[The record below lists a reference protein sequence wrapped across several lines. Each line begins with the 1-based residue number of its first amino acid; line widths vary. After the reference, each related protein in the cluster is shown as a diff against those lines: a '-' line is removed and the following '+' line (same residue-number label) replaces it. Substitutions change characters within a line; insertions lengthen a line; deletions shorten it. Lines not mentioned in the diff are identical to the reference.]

1 MDKALKN
8 KQYFKF
14 CAYGFLKNLRFFDA
28 FLLLFF
34 IENGIS
40 YTQIGVLYAIREIV
54 INIAEIPSGLLA
66 DLYGRKR
73 SLIVAFALYIL
84 SFIMFYFFS
93 SFYLFTLAIALYGIG
108 DAFRSGTHKGIIMDY
123 LALNNWSDQKANYY
137 GHTRSWSQKGSA
149 LSALIAGV
157 LVLYTG
163 SYRTIFLFSI
173 IPYFI
178 NFLNI
183 YSYPKALNFSLKK
196 HNDPQEASLLFVF
209 KSFLKTLKEPK
220 VLQIINSSAL
230 HSAYLKAVKD
240 YIQPVMVQVALV
252 LPILVSITTKKKSGL
267 IIGILYFLIYLATS
281 FASKKSFKISEL
293 TKRNVPKT
301 TLFLGLISGTICG
314 ILFHFEFWV
323 ISLLFF
329 TFIFILEN
337 IRKPLL
343 TGEIADHVAPEILT
357 SVISAQ
363 SFFSTI
369 TTSLIAISI
378 GIVADSFDIGI
389 SFIIISALLLILT
402 TLLNSQKLSHF
413 KNIKH

>member
-1 MDKALKN
+1 
-8 KQYFKF
+8 
-14 CAYGFLKNLRFFDA
+14 
-28 FLLLFF
+28 
-34 IENGIS
+34 
-40 YTQIGVLYAIREIV
+40 
-54 INIAEIPSGLLA
+54 
-66 DLYGRKR
+66 
-73 SLIVAFALYIL
+73 
-84 SFIMFYFFS
+84 MFYFFH
-93 SFYLFTLAIALYGIG
+93 SFYLLALAIALYGIG

-149 LSALIAGV
+149 LSALAAGL
-157 LVLYTG
+157 LVMYTG

-173 IPYFI
+173 IPYFL

-183 YSYPKALNFSLKK
+183 YSYPNTLNFSLKK
-196 HNDPQEASLLFVF
+196 HNNSKEVSIFFVF
-209 KSFLKTLKEPK
+209 KSFYKALKEPK

-252 LPILVSITTKKKSGL
+252 LPILLSVNAKKKSGI

-281 FASKKSFKISEL
+281 YASKKSFKISEL
-293 TKRNVPKT
+293 TKLNIPKI

-314 ILFHFEFWV
+314 ILFYFELWV
-323 ISLLFF
+323 ISLIFF
-329 TFIFILEN
+329 TFIYIFEN

-378 GIVADSFDIGI
+378 GIAADSFDIGI
-389 SFIIISALLLILT
+389 SFIIISTLLLLLT
-402 TLLNSQKLSHF
+402 FLLNFQKLNSI
-413 KNIKH
+413 KNIKY